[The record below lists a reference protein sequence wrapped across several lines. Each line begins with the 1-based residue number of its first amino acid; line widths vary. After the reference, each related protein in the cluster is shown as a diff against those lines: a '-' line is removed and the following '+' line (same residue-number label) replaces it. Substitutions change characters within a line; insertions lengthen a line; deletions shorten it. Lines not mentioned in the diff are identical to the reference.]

1 MPKLTYGDVFLPEK
15 EDVMDKIQEMEQ
27 QVKALTFAIVKS
39 LVDSGTRS
47 IRVDRESFAE
57 QMAQEN
63 IEEPINLV
71 FRGSK
76 DYFIVS
82 IEE

>member
-1 MPKLTYGDVFLPEK
+1 MPKLTFGDVFLPEK
-15 EDVMDKIQEMEQ
+15 EDVMDKIQEVEQ
-27 QVKALTFAIVKS
+27 QLKALTFAVVKQ
-39 LVDSGTRS
+39 LVDSGSRS
-47 IRVDRESFAE
+47 IRVDKQGFAE
-57 QMAQEN
+57 QMKKEG
-63 IEEPINLV
+63 IDEPINLV

>member
-15 EDVMDKIQEMEQ
+15 EDVMDKIQEIEQ
-27 QVKALTFAIVKS
+27 QVKALTFAVVKQ
-39 LVDSGTRS
+39 LVDAGHRS
-47 IRVDRESFAE
+47 VRIDRQEFAD
-57 QMAQEN
+57 QMKKEG
-63 IEEPINLV
+63 IGEPINLV

>member
-1 MPKLTYGDVFLPEK
+1 MPKLTFGDVFLPEK
-15 EDVMDKIQEMEQ
+15 EDVMDKIEEMDQ
-27 QVKALTFAIVKS
+27 QIKALTFAVVKQ
-39 LVDSGTRS
+39 LVDSGSRS
-47 IRVDRESFAE
+47 IRVDRHDFAE
-57 QMAQEN
+57 QMQREG
-63 IEEPINLV
+63 IDEPINLV